1 MGQDSNQM
9 SMQGLKLPDF
19 VGSTLFII
27 LQNDRVLKGSLMALD
42 AQLNLLLDHVQEHT
56 GDGNQRT
63 LGLVSVPRK
72 TIQSIKLPQVELHQ
86 LIKFKR
92 NLLKN
97 VV

>member
-1 MGQDSNQM
+1 M

>member
-1 MGQDSNQM
+1 MGQTENQF
-9 SMQGLKLPDF
+9 SMQELKLPDF
-19 VGSTLFII
+19 VGCTLYVVLHKNRI
-27 LQNDRVLKGSLMALD
+27 LKGSLMALD

-56 GDGNQRT
+56 DDGNQRS

-72 TIQSIKLPQVELHQ
+72 TIQSIKLPEGELNQ
-86 LIKFKR
+86 LIQFKR